1 MADIIV
7 APVNDL
13 SKSRTVSEE
22 SWKHWGKVAGS
33 PDLRQSGN
41 TQWKVVTPQEV
52 TKATQRIP
60 IVPPEVVAMTTP
72 IVDPVADPV
81 EEKNVMGKPRKK

>member
-1 MADIIV
+1 
-7 APVNDL
+7 
-13 SKSRTVSEE
+13 
-22 SWKHWGKVAGS
+22 
-33 PDLRQSGN
+33 
-41 TQWKVVTPQEV
+41 VVTPQEV

>member
-1 MADIIV
+1 MADLIV
-7 APVNDL
+7 APVNDP

-22 SWKHWGKVAGS
+22 SWKHWGKVSGQ